1 MKKII
6 YTINAYPL
14 PHHLRCGSGLSLEN
28 IDVIKADVKKFKEQ
42 GSLGILP
49 KSPMF
54 RYAISNTVGPWEKL
68 PLEHFHHY
76 AKKVGADF
84 HQINEE
90 SIPSLCL
97 PPSLI
102 GYQACNML
110 KFSMFHHFVNSDY
123 DQMLYL
129 DLDILIK
136 KSAKNI
142 FECIKDKGIYM
153 SESGD
158 EKQIH
163 AYKYWLKN
171 NLKIDSDVPLYNGGA
186 VYADK
191 KSIIDFYQKIPQLG
205 EWGKYYKKYGLHENY
220 TSDNDTLFNEQNWMS
235 FFFHKQNIK
244 INKLLPNWNLA
255 AEHLSNNSDLGLH
268 THGSDF
274 VHYYAEAGKRELI
287 ELYEKRQANSV

>member
-14 PHHLRCGSGLSLEN
+14 PHHLRCGAGLSLEN

-274 VHYYAEAGKRELI
+274 VHYYGEEGKRELI
-287 ELYEKRQANSV
+287 ELYEKKTE

>member
-1 MKKII
+1 M
-6 YTINAYPL
+6 
-14 PHHLRCGSGLSLEN
+14 
-28 IDVIKADVKKFKEQ
+28 IKN
-42 GSLGILP
+42 
-49 KSPMF
+49 KSTLT
-54 RYAISNTVGPWEKL
+54 NTG
-68 PLEHFHHY
+68 
-76 AKKVGADF
+76 
-84 HQINEE
+84 
-90 SIPSLCL
+90 
-97 PPSLI
+97 
-102 GYQACNML
+102 
-110 KFSMFHHFVNSDY
+110 
-123 DQMLYL
+123 
-129 DLDILIK
+129 
-136 KSAKNI
+136 
-142 FECIKDKGIYM
+142 
-153 SESGD
+153 
-158 EKQIH
+158 
-163 AYKYWLKN
+163 
-171 NLKIDSDVPLYNGGA
+171 LKITFKVDSEVPLYNGGV